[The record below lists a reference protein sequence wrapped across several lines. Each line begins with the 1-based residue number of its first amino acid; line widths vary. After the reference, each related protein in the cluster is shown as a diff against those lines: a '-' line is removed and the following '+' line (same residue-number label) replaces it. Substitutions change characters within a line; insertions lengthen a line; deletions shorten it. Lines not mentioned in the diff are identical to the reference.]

1 MNDTISTI
9 VCSHESD
16 LDGIFSAS
24 IASIKFPEADISFYN
39 YGRSNFEKMFEHI
52 MLNAKKEESTGK
64 IIISDLGINPDVEDL
79 SISAIREFSR
89 MGWKVILGRPSSL
102 VEGG

>member
-1 MNDTISTI
+1 MNDTISAI

-16 LDGIFSAS
+16 LDGIFSAA

-52 MLNAKKEESTGK
+52 ILNVKKEKSTGK

-79 SISAIREFSR
+79 SISAIRELSQ
-89 MGWKVILGRPSSL
+89 MGWKVMGRPSSL